1 MIWHRR
7 LLLCILLVVAVFP
20 AYWLSRN
27 LGNSPDPDELLP
39 ADTLLFIHWNNF
51 ARFAQDVKQ
60 SPIGLQMQRKGFASN
75 LQRLGLDS
83 ALANRLDQGIDLLQ
97 ALGSL
102 PLIQELLQHPGMLA
116 LLPNRTPDRDLLG
129 SICDNIIFILPT
141 NESDFRKGVQALIDP
156 DAPVQTEEY
165 QGTSI
170 TFTRLRSGY
179 DLYACDIH
187 GFILY
192 AFALDPLRRSL
203 DQAMAHTIGGTQAA
217 HGKKNWLS
225 QHRVLP
231 REEGEF
237 FFYANTRELRA
248 QPLWGPTLLPLW
260 RDILPQ
266 QLVVAHTMSGNIS
279 SLSTTLRFKREEL
292 QAWMHKHQFATPASP
307 PVSASQDEATLLH
320 FWSNWFTPEN
330 LRRLAA
336 VIESTELGAPLLAA
350 VHGFFGRGSLSVE
363 DYYQLFSTE
372 LGLVV
377 RGERNQN
384 NQFKPLF
391 SLYLKGRDQAAVQE
405 SLQTLFSN
413 FPLRKVE
420 LEHGAEATTF
430 SMAGGII
437 QPAFALVGNHLILAD
452 NLHMVQ
458 QMERQLWQGG
468 EQAVTLTGDDGTSV
482 PARVSL
488 FLFLRNEQIAEGSGP
503 LLRYLASAKNER
515 GIAILTDKQKLFV
528 QQIALPVV
536 ATIAK
541 ARSSR
546 LVLAAADG
554 EARAVWQ
561 FTLD

>member
-7 LLLCILLVVAVFP
+7 LLLCILLVVAAFP

-27 LGNSPDPDELLP
+27 LGDSPDPDELLP

-51 ARFAQDVKQ
+51 TRFSQGVEQ
-60 SPIGLQMQRKGFASN
+60 SPLGLQIQRKGFAAN

-83 ALANRLDQGIDLLQ
+83 ALTNRLDQGVDLLK

-102 PLIQELLQHPGMLA
+102 PLMQELLQHRGMLA

-129 SICDNIIFILPT
+129 SICANLIFILPT
-141 NESDFRKGVQALIDP
+141 NGSDFHKGVQALIDP
-156 DAPVQTEEY
+156 GALAQTEEY

-170 TFTRLRSGY
+170 TFTRLSSGY
-179 DLYACDIH
+179 DLYACEIH
-187 GFILY
+187 GFTLY

-217 HGKKNWLS
+217 HGKKNWLY

-231 REEGEF
+231 RKEGEF
-237 FFYANTRELRA
+237 FFYVHASELRA
-248 QPLWGPTLLPLW
+248 QPLWGSTLLPLW
-260 RDILPQ
+260 QDIAPQ
-266 QLVVAHTMSGNIS
+266 QLVMVHTISGNSS
-279 SLSTTLRFKREEL
+279 SLSTTLRFKPEEL
-292 QAWMHKHQFATPASP
+292 QAWLYQHQFAAPASP
-307 PVSASQDEATLLH
+307 PVGASRDEATLLH

-330 LRRLAA
+330 LHRLAA
-336 VIESTELGAPLLAA
+336 AIESTELGAPLLAA
-350 VHGFFGRGSLSVE
+350 IHGFFGRGSLSVE
-363 DYYQLFSTE
+363 DYYRLFTTE

-384 NQFKPLF
+384 NQLKPLF
-391 SLYLKGRDQAAVQE
+391 SLYLKGRDQAAVQK
-405 SLQTLFSN
+405 SLQTLFSS
-413 FPLRKVE
+413 FPLRRVE
-420 LEHGAEATTF
+420 LEYGAEATTF
-430 SMAGGII
+430 SMADGMI
-437 QPAFALVGNHLILAD
+437 QPAFALIGNHLLLAD

-458 QMERQLWQGG
+458 QMERQLRQGG
-468 EQAVTLTGDDGTSV
+468 ERAVALTGGGGTSA
-482 PARVSL
+482 PDRASL
-488 FLFLRNEQIAEGSGP
+488 YLFLRNEQIAEGSGP

-515 GIAILTDKQKLFV
+515 GVAILTDKQKLFV

-546 LVLAAADG
+546 FVLAAADG
-554 EARAVWQ
+554 EARAVCE